1 MIWKVAIVGR
11 PNVGKS
17 ALFNRICKERVA
29 IVDEMEGVTRDRI
42 EKPVAYFGKNFTLI
56 DTGGIDSKLKK
67 DFNEEV
73 RAQALLAIE
82 EADSLIFVVD
92 STVGVT
98 TQDQEV
104 AKILHQSQKPIV
116 LAINKVDNLKG
127 EEATWPFLPLGFKEM
142 VPVSATHGWQ
152 VEELLEEALVSY
164 NEKDDTM
171 PLDTRAKI
179 AIVGRPNV
187 GKSSL
192 LNALLEEE
200 RSIVS
205 PIPGTTRDAIDVDF
219 EYHGTT
225 YTLIDTAGIRRKK
238 AQTEVVDKFAHIRSE
253 EAIDR
258 CDIALLVL
266 DAQQG
271 LSEQD
276 KRLLQHIEDQGK
288 GCLILIN
295 KWDLVEGIRME
306 HALSG
311 LEQETPFVAT
321 CPKLIISAK
330 TKRNLDKILPKVEEI
345 LHYTKERITTGELNK
360 FIERTIQRQHPP
372 MIMGKR
378 LRIYYMTQVSS
389 RPPTFVLFINN
400 KDLIHPTY
408 MKFVMNQLREQYK
421 FTGLPI
427 RLIPRPRT
435 QKTMHF
441 SEESED

>member
-1 MIWKVAIVGR
+1 MVWKIAIVGR

-17 ALFNRICKERVA
+17 ALFNRICKERIA

-42 EKPVAYFGKNFTLI
+42 EKPVNFFDKNFTLI
-56 DTGGIDSKLKK
+56 DTGGIDSTLKK

-73 RAQALLAIE
+73 RTQALRAID
-82 EADSLIFVVD
+82 EADSIIFVVD
-92 STVGVT
+92 SSIGIT

-104 AKILHQSQKPIV
+104 AKILHKSQKPCV
-116 LAINKVDNLKG
+116 LAINKVDNMHG
-127 EEATWPFLPLGFKEM
+127 EEQTWPFIPLGFKKV

-152 VEELLEEALVSY
+152 VEELIEEALDQYEESEQTSVWT
-164 NEKDDTM
+164 KG
-171 PLDTRAKI
+171 KI
-179 AIVGRPNV
+179 ALVGRPNV

-192 LNALLEEE
+192 LNAMLDEE

-205 PIPGTTRDAIDVDF
+205 PIPGTTRDSIDVDF
-219 EYHGTT
+219 DYNGHT

-238 AQTEVVDKFAHIRSE
+238 SQSEAVDKFAHIRSE

-258 CDIALLVL
+258 CDVAVLLL

-271 LSEQD
+271 LTEQD
-276 KRLLQHIEDQGK
+276 KRLLWHIEDQGK

-306 HALSG
+306 HAISG
-311 LEQETPFVAT
+311 LEQETPFVAS
-321 CPKLIISAK
+321 CPKIIISAK
-330 TKRNLDKILPKVEEI
+330 TRRNIDKILPMVEEI
-345 LHYTKERITTGELNK
+345 LSYTKERIPTGDLNN
-360 FIERTIQRQHPP
+360 FIEKTIQKQHPP

-408 MKFVMNQLREQYK
+408 MKFVVNQMRDHYK

-435 QKTMHF
+435 RKTEF
-441 SEESED
+441 E

>member
-42 EKPVAYFGKNFTLI
+42 QKPVSYFGKNFTLM
-56 DTGGIDSKLKK
+56 DTGGIDSQLKK

-73 RAQALLAIE
+73 RAQALMAIE
-82 EADSLIFVVD
+82 DADSLIFVVD
-92 STVGVT
+92 STVGIT

-104 AKILHQSQKPIV
+104 AKIVHQSKKPCV
-116 LAINKVDNLKG
+116 LAVNKVDNLRG
-127 EEATWPFLPLGFKEM
+127 EESTWKFLPLGFKQV
-142 VPVSATHGWQ
+142 VPVSAAHGWQ
-152 VEELLEEALVSY
+152 VEELLEEALVPY
-164 NEKDDTM
+164 NEEVQELY
-171 PLDTRAKI
+171 LDTHAKI

-192 LNALLEEE
+192 LNALLDEE

-205 PIPGTTRDAIDVDF
+205 PIPGTTRDSIDADF
-219 EYHGTT
+219 DFNGTI

-238 AQTEVVDKFAHIRSE
+238 AQHDVVDKYAHIRSE

-258 CDIALLVL
+258 CDIAVL
-266 DAQQG
+266 MMDAQQG
-271 LSEQD
+271 LTEQD

-306 HALSG
+306 HALTG
-311 LEQETPFVAT
+311 LELETPFVAS

-330 TKRNLDKILPKVEEI
+330 TKRNLDKIFPMVEEI
-345 LHYTKERITTGELNK
+345 LNYTKERISTGDLNK
-360 FIERTIQRQHPP
+360 FIEKTIQRQHPP

-408 MKFVMNQLREQYK
+408 MKFVVNQLREQYK
-421 FTGLPI
+421 LTGLPI

-435 QKTMHF
+435 QKNMPFETT
-441 SEESED
+441 